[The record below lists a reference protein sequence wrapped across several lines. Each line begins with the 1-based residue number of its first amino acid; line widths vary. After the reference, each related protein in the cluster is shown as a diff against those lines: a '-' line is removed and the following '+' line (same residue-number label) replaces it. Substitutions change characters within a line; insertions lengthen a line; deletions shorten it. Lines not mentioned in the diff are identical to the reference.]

1 MDKIIKN
8 LMTKSLTDDDI
19 KKTKNV
25 NVVLYKDLA
34 KMSDISEAFKGK
46 DAFVLL
52 YPGKTD
58 NNGHWVCI
66 IRRKGKRGTYIEH
79 FDPYAYS
86 IDNELSFSKMDYPP
100 LLSELIVNSK
110 GISHVECNKLPIQAK
125 GKGINTCGR
134 HALVRAML
142 SNLSAAQYTDLFKK
156 QKANPDEIVTMLT
169 AFI

>member
-1 MDKIIKN
+1 MDKIIKK
-8 LMTKSLTDDDI
+8 LMTKSLTDEDI

-34 KMSDISEAFKGK
+34 DMNDISEAFKGK

-52 YPGKTD
+52 YPGKSD

-66 IRRKGKRGTYIEH
+66 IRRKNYIEH
-79 FDPYAYS
+79 YDPYAYA
-86 IDNELSFSKMDYPP
+86 IDEELSFSKMDYPP
-100 LLSELIVNSK
+100 LLSELILNSK
-110 GISHVECNKLPIQAK
+110 GIKHVECNKLPIQAK

-142 SNLSAAQYTDLFKK
+142 SNLSLAQYTDLFKK
-156 QKANPDEIVTMLT
+156 QKSTPDEIVTMLT